1 MLSKCFILKFFRK
14 ANKINSKLVVAVVVS
29 LLLFFTLVYLLH
41 VGTVDNIY
49 VVGVL
54 QTIFKSLFS

>member
-54 QTIFKSLFS
+54 QTISKSLFS